1 MQAVTYFSDK
11 AWLCTL
17 GFQISASLIN
27 FVNTACIYISLC
39 NYEIHSMQCT
49 LISVLICLWVCG
61 WVILALDQPA
71 VLWVELCD
79 SLVPQHQYA
88 CSRIVAHLTGCDMD
102 CMGCLFSIDCLSDFL
117 HKHFHLYHTLEA
129 WSDLVVTFSCYS
141 SINYSSLWK
150 QKSQCLKQVLNKKS
164 NLSLPTN
171 LCCDWL

>member
-1 MQAVTYFSDK
+1 MQAITYLTDK
-11 AWLCTL
+11 AWLCAL
-17 GFQISASLIN
+17 GFQISTPLIH
-27 FVNTACIYISLC
+27 FVNTGCIYICLY

-102 CMGCLFSIDCLSDFL
+102 CMGCLFSIDRLSDFL
-117 HKHFHLYHTLEA
+117 AAQAFSFVSYTWCMKWFSGHFFLLFQHKLLKSVEAKIIESMLEA
-129 WSDLVVTFSCYS
+129 GLV
-141 SINYSSLWK
+141 
-150 QKSQCLKQVLNKKS
+150 
-164 NLSLPTN
+164 
-171 LCCDWL
+171 